1 MIFSSDLFLYWL
13 ALKGCRREETQ
24 AFSAMALASPC
35 HLRSA
40 TLVRHHSKL
49 SHPKHLRAWQK
60 PITFWERRHHPA
72 LTNGMHP
79 RTLTVQA
86 SGKTQLDGSDGT
98 SASEA
103 SPEEGNG
110 VPSSSTSNGHSSM
123 ASMPESSRPSN
134 ASQDIPSTSAP
145 AIPAHASPPAPSEK
159 GGLPHRWKV
168 VAMIAVA
175 FVLGEFHFNLN
186 DFTLRILKRSI
197 LCLKRRPLHFS
208 TGS

>member
-1 MIFSSDLFLYWL
+1 
-13 ALKGCRREETQ
+13 
-24 AFSAMALASPC
+24 MALASPC

-49 SHPKHLRAWQK
+49 SLPKHLRAWQK
-60 PITFWERRHHPA
+60 PVTFWGRRHHPS

-86 SGKTQLDGSDGT
+86 SGKSSSGTQLDGSDGT
-98 SASEA
+98 SSASEV

-123 ASMPESSRPSN
+123 ASMPESSRPSTS
-134 ASQDIPSTSAP
+134 SQDVPSTSAP
-145 AIPAHASPPAPSEK
+145 AIPAHATPPAPSEK

-175 FVLGEFHFNLN
+175 FVLGELSMS
-186 DFTLRILKRSI
+186 L
-197 LCLKRRPLHFS
+197 
-208 TGS
+208 